1 MLDLV
6 HENTK
11 DPGDS
16 SRITVTEALLRR
28 DRWVVSVGLAV
39 ICLLSWWY
47 IIAGASTG
55 MSTIAVTTWE
65 FPPPLRMPMTNSPWE
80 ASYWGIMLVMWWVM
94 MIAMMVPSA
103 APMILLY
110 ARAHRN
116 TQKDREQ
123 DSIIAPTGAFA
134 SGYLVCWLA
143 FSAVATSLQWT
154 LEQAGLF
161 HSMLMWGT
169 SSVLSGIFLIAAGV
183 YQVTPLKNVCLKHC
197 RSPLYFLM
205 HHWRKSSV
213 GAFRM
218 GLEHG
223 MYCVGCCWVLMA
235 LLFVG
240 GSMNLVWIA
249 GLAVFVLIEKL
260 SRFGIWIGRASGALM
275 LGSGLYLVVN

>member
-1 MLDLV
+1 
-6 HENTK
+6 
-11 DPGDS
+11 
-16 SRITVTEALLRR
+16 
-28 DRWVVSVGLAV
+28 
-39 ICLLSWWY
+39 
-47 IIAGASTG
+47 
-55 MSTIAVTTWE
+55 
-65 FPPPLRMPMTNSPWE
+65 
-80 ASYWGIMLVMWWVM
+80 MWWVM